1 VSSILSPFGS
11 ARCSVG
17 LCGDSDSDLVFLQ
30 SCFPFAERAGIT
42 SSEYSFAAELVR
54 LSDSHSFDHNLFC
67 LLLLLRSCETQGSTV
82 LSLAGMEKSLSAFF
96 APGEGVGTSLVPEQV
111 SKDILHA
118 LEQRS
123 WPQLV
128 GYDQDKYRPLLCVG
142 GMLGFQKTWRSENYV
157 GDALVRRSRNE
168 FVSKSGLLDVA
179 SELVPG
185 QVLNEEQRAAVRLSL
200 SGGLALVSGGP
211 GTGKTSV
218 VLAIVRALLAQGFSS
233 QEIALAAPTGKAS
246 NRLDESVGR
255 WLSETE
261 KPHSSTIHRLIGF
274 SPVGGECRFGP
285 DNPLPHRAVI
295 VDEASM
301 VDVFLFERLLAAV
314 DEKSV
319 FVLLGDADQL
329 PSVEAGAV
337 FRDLVEAERFSHR
350 VVRLVQSYR
359 MSGSDPAGRHIL
371 EVAAGI
377 RVGEVRWNLPSGQPL
392 PKRSSVQE
400 MTGVGV
406 EFLPV
411 SALGDLLGQWFD
423 ASFWEV
429 PSVDSFKEGE
439 LDAWCVAREQ
449 RKILCVTRLGR
460 TGSDTINSRLH
471 AQFFAKRSLR
481 FVDVLFPG
489 EPVMVTRNDYLRGV
503 FNGDMGIV
511 MSVKPVDGKRIPS
524 EDELVVVIRRA
535 GLAPLVLPLLTL
547 KHQLERA
554 YAITVHKSQG
564 SEYQGV
570 ALFLPE
576 VDGPL
581 CSREIIYTALTRAKK
596 SVVVVGAQ
604 AILESATARRM
615 DRTSRIA
622 LPV

>member
-1 VSSILSPFGS
+1 
-11 ARCSVG
+11 
-17 LCGDSDSDLVFLQ
+17 
-30 SCFPFAERAGIT
+30 
-42 SSEYSFAAELVR
+42 
-54 LSDSHSFDHNLFC
+54 
-67 LLLLLRSCETQGSTV
+67 
-82 LSLAGMEKSLSAFF
+82 
-96 APGEGVGTSLVPEQV
+96 
-111 SKDILHA
+111 
-118 LEQRS
+118 
-123 WPQLV
+123 
-128 GYDQDKYRPLLCVG
+128 
-142 GMLGFQKTWRSENYV
+142 
-157 GDALVRRSRNE
+157 
-168 FVSKSGLLDVA
+168 
-179 SELVPG
+179 
-185 QVLNEEQRAAVRLSL
+185 
-200 SGGLALVSGGP
+200 
-211 GTGKTSV
+211 
-218 VLAIVRALLAQGFSS
+218 
-233 QEIALAAPTGKAS
+233 
-246 NRLDESVGR
+246 
-255 WLSETE
+255 
-261 KPHSSTIHRLIGF
+261 
-274 SPVGGECRFGP
+274 
-285 DNPLPHRAVI
+285 
-295 VDEASM
+295 M

-377 RVGEVRWNLPSGQPL
+377 RQGEVRWNLPSGQPL
-392 PKRSSVQE
+392 PKRFSLNE

-406 EFLPV
+406 EFLPF
-411 SALGDLLGQWFD
+411 STLGDLLGQWFE
-423 ASFWEV
+423 ASFWDV
-429 PSVDSFKEGE
+429 PSVDSFEDGA

-449 RKILCVTRLGR
+449 RKILCVTRQGR

-471 AQFFAKRSLR
+471 AQCFSKRSQR
-481 FVDVLFPG
+481 FVDVLLPG

-511 MSVKPVDGKRIPS
+511 MSIKPVDGKRIPS

-535 GLAPLVLPLLTL
+535 GLAPLILPLLSL

-570 ALFLPE
+570 ALLLPE

-596 SVVVVGAQ
+596 SVVVVGTET
-604 AILESATARRM
+604 ILESATARRM
-615 DRTSRIA
+615 ERISRISLA
-622 LPV
+622 